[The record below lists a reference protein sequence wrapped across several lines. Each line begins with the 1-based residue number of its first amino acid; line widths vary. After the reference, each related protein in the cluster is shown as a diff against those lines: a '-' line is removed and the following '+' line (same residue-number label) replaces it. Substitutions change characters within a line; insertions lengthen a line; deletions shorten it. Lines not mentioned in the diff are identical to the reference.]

1 MKKKSFA
8 KVASLLVAGCVLGV
22 SAFAQDGLSKRIDVT
37 LSDADL
43 YFATQLLTAQTGIQ
57 FVIEPGD
64 KDFAKINISLKD
76 KTAEEAIR
84 YICDAA
90 GAHAERDESGVFI
103 IRRGKKVT
111 APEVPV
117 STAAPVVIR
126 KVVLQHADAAKVLQQ
141 IAAQEAFD
149 PIEGFRELQ
158 AMQELYQSKSKSSE
172 IYIVGSGPI
181 PGQAFP
187 VSNQPGSFEKAA
199 RGTSDM
205 NSVDS
210 DVRLPGDEAAK
221 QAGFGGRGGGG
232 GGGGQGNGF
241 GGGGGGQP
249 GGGAGGQGG
258 QNGGQ
263 GSGSTIT
270 AGQGFAP
277 QGLDRVTFDPTD
289 NSLVVQG
296 TEEAIRKL
304 RNLVDLFDVAPKQV
318 EIKVEFI
325 QTSIGVAK
333 SLGFDWLYQR
343 GGVSAGNRPG
353 TFARAGDPIF
363 LNYATGNVTTRMRT
377 FITESDGK
385 TVNAPLI
392 RTLNNQSATV
402 FQQTTTYIFVS
413 QVTGSAGGNIVTFTP
428 QPININTFLSVKPR
442 INADGFITMILQ
454 PNIGDQ
460 GQIRRGPDGTEVA
473 DSINQG
479 MLVTARVRSGR
490 TIALGGITR
499 KQFTNTMQKFPV
511 LGDLPI
517 IGQFFRST
525 TKNRNDTETIIF
537 VTPTIIDEDG
547 QPGLTP

>member
-1 MKKKSFA
+1 MKSFA
-8 KVASLLVAGCVLGV
+8 KVASVLAVGCMLSVA
-22 SAFAQDGLSKRIDVT
+22 AFGQEGLSKRIDVT

-64 KDFAKINISLKD
+64 KEFAKINISLKD

-84 YICDAA
+84 YICEAA
-90 GAHAERDESGVFI
+90 GAYADRDESGVFV
-103 IRRGKKVT
+103 IRRGKKPT
-111 APEVPV
+111 APVGLPTMT
-117 STAAPVVIR
+117 SAPVVVR
-126 KVVLQHADAAKVLQQ
+126 KIVMQHADPKVVLQQ
-141 IAAQEAFD
+141 IAAQEAYD
-149 PIEGFRELQ
+149 PLEGFRDLRQ
-158 AMQELYQSKSKSSE
+158 MQEIYQAKHKPNE
-172 IYIVGSGPI
+172 IYIMGTGPI

-187 VSNQPGSFEKAA
+187 VSNQPSAFEKSA
-199 RGTSDM
+199 RGTNDM
-205 NSVDS
+205 NKVES
-210 DVRLPGDEAAK
+210 DVRLPGDEAAN
-221 QAGFGGRGGGG
+221 QGGFGRGGGG
-232 GGGGQGNGF
+232 GQGL
-241 GGGGGGQP
+241 GGGQP
-249 GGGAGGQGG
+249 GGGGAGQGQGGLGGQG
-258 QNGGQ
+258 QGG
-263 GSGSTIT
+263 GTIT

-277 QGLDRVTFDPTD
+277 DGLDRVTFDPTD
-289 NSLVVQG
+289 NSLIVQG
-296 TEEAIRKL
+296 TEEAIRRL

-353 TFARAGDPIF
+353 TFARSGDPIF
-363 LNYATGNVTTRMRT
+363 LNYATGNVTSRMRT

-385 TVNAPLI
+385 TVNAPLL

-413 QVTGSAGGNIVTFTP
+413 QVTGSAGGNIVTFSP
-428 QPININTFLSVKPR
+428 QAININTFLSVKPR
-442 INADGFITMILQ
+442 INADGYITMILQ
-454 PNIGDQ
+454 PNIADQ
-460 GQIRRGPDGTEVA
+460 GQIRRGPDGTEVP
-473 DSINQG
+473 DTINQG
-479 MLVTARVRSGR
+479 MLVTARIKSGR

-525 TKNRNDTETIIF
+525 TRNRNDTETIIF
-537 VTPTIIDEDG
+537 VTPTVIDEDG